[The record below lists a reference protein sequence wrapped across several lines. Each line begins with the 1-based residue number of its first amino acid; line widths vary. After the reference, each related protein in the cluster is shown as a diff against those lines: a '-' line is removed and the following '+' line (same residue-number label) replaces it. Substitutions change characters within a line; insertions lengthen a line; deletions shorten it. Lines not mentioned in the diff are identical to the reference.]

1 MSFDEKLP
9 AYTSEPFTPPAFV
22 RPKANKICCI
32 TLRDAD
38 RILLVNT
45 PMQVVRSIRLSILES
60 WYKPIQSEGEY
71 YGGYEFKVKGN
82 PWRGFRAETVHSR
95 KLVLGMLK
103 RMAFLGWKLIQASDV
118 TKSRCEMDSL
128 FFELADDDRTEEG
141 DEENDDVDEPLEG
154 GEEEGKRVKLEMDQ
168 DTGIDMFALSFEWWD
183 RLRVIEGSPEN
194 IAAIKDALQT
204 VWTKGIQ
211 LEKDYA
217 GSYEFKLGGSP
228 FNPWKWDS
236 IEARMMFIQILAN
249 LKSQGFSLYASID
262 ISPNQQDE
270 KIESW
275 FFKRDK
281 KRKVKDEGMEE
292 SSSAR
297 RGHLTRGGEEKTG
310 ILVDF

>member
-1 MSFDEKLP
+1 MSFNEKLP

-22 RPKANKICCI
+22 RPKASKICCI
-32 TLRDAD
+32 TLRDSD

-45 PMQVVRSIRLSILES
+45 PIQVVRSIRLSILES

-82 PWRGFRAETVHSR
+82 PWRGFRGETVHSR
-95 KLVLGMLK
+95 KLVLGILR

-128 FFELADDDRTEEG
+128 FFELEDGRTEDGGVENEG
-141 DEENDDVDEPLEG
+141 DRNVDDAIEG
-154 GEEEGKRVKLEMDQ
+154 GVKLEIHQ
-168 DTGIDMFALSFEWWD
+168 DTGIDMFAMSFEWWD

-211 LEKDYA
+211 LEKDYE

-275 FFKRDK
+275 FFKRDSRAK
-281 KRKVKDEGMEE
+281 EGECSEE
-292 SSSAR
+292 NVRSRQQVAR
-297 RGHLTRGGEEKTG
+297 GDEKTG
-310 ILVDF
+310 VLVDF

>member
-1 MSFDEKLP
+1 MSSFNEKLP
-9 AYTSEPFTPPAFV
+9 AYTSEPFTPPTFV

-32 TLRDAD
+32 TLRDTD
-38 RILLVNT
+38 RILLINA
-45 PMQVVRSIRLSILES
+45 PMQVIRSIRLSILES

-82 PWRGFRAETVHSR
+82 PWRGFCAETVHSR
-95 KLVLGMLK
+95 KLVLGILR

-128 FFELADDDRTEEG
+128 FFEFIGERSDEEEG
-141 DEENDDVDEPLEG
+141 DDVEGMEDVD
-154 GEEEGKRVKLEMDQ
+154 GERREIKLEADQ
-168 DTGIDMFALSFEWWD
+168 DTGVEMFALSFEWWD

-262 ISPNQQDE
+262 ISPKQQDE

-281 KRKVKDEGMEE
+281 VKDEGTA
-292 SSSAR
+292 SRAR
-297 RGHLTRGGEEKTG
+297 QHAYGGDDKKTG
-310 ILVDF
+310 LLVDF

>member
-32 TLRDAD
+32 TLRDTD

-45 PMQVVRSIRLSILES
+45 PMPVVRSIRLSILES

-71 YGGYEFKVKGN
+71 YGGYEFQVKGN

-95 KLVLGMLK
+95 KLVLGILR

-128 FFELADDDRTEEG
+128 FFELEDGRTEDGGVEEEG
-141 DEENDDVDEPLEG
+141 DEGVDNTVERG
-154 GEEEGKRVKLEMDQ
+154 VKLEIDQ

-262 ISPNQQDE
+262 ISPNKQDE

-275 FFKRDK
+275 FFKRDN
-281 KRKVKDEGMEE
+281 KVKDQEGTNGENVR
-292 SSSAR
+292 SRPQVAR
-297 RGHLTRGGEEKTG
+297 GDDKTG
-310 ILVDF
+310 VLVDF

>member
-9 AYTSEPFTPPAFV
+9 AYTASSSLSSQPTTTFA

-38 RILLVNT
+38 KILLINT
-45 PMQVVRSIRLSILES
+45 PLQVIRSIRLAILES
-60 WYKPIQSEGEY
+60 WYQPTIQSEGDY

-82 PWRGFRAETVHSR
+82 PWRGFRADSVYSR
-95 KLVLGMLK
+95 KLVLGILR
-103 RMAFLGWKLIQASDV
+103 RMEFLGWRLIQSSDV
-118 TKSRCEMDSL
+118 TKSRCELDSL
-128 FFELADDDRTEEG
+128 FFEHIKEFKGRRDGEENGDG
-141 DEENDDVDEPLEG
+141 DEMDEVEDR
-154 GEEEGKRVKLEMDQ
+154 EVKLEIGQ
-168 DTGIDMFALSFEWWD
+168 DMGTEMFAVTFEWWD

-194 IAAIKDALQT
+194 IAAIKDALET

-236 IEARMMFIQILAN
+236 IQARMMFIQILAN
-249 LKSQGFSLYASID
+249 LKAQGFSLYASID
-262 ISPNQQDE
+262 ISPNCSKDDE

-275 FFKRDK
+275 FFMQDK
-281 KRKVKDEGMEE
+281 VREGAAET
-292 SSSAR
+292 
-297 RGHLTRGGEEKTG
+297 RGQLTRGGGGEKTG

>member
-1 MSFDEKLP
+1 MSLNEKLP
-9 AYTSEPFTPPAFV
+9 EYSSKPFTPPEFV
-22 RPKANKICCI
+22 RPDPSKICCI
-32 TLRDAD
+32 TLRDTD
-38 RILLVNT
+38 RILLINT
-45 PMQVVRSIRLSILES
+45 PMQVISSIRLAILES

-82 PWRGFRAETVHSR
+82 PWRGFCSETVHSR
-95 KLVLGMLK
+95 KLVLGILR
-103 RMAFLGWKLIQASDV
+103 RMSFLGWKLIQSADV

-128 FFELADDDRTEEG
+128 FFEFNGEINNGDDNDSDRESYVEGMETEVVVVPERRG
-141 DEENDDVDEPLEG
+141 I
-154 GEEEGKRVKLEMDQ
+154 KLEMNQ
-168 DTGIDMFALSFEWWD
+168 DTGVEMFALSFDWWD

-204 VWTKGIQ
+204 VWSKGIQ

-262 ISPNQQDE
+262 ISPSEQDQ

-275 FFKRDK
+275 FFKK
-281 KRKVKDEGMEE
+281 NKVKGEGSEMKQH
-292 SSSAR
+292 AR
-297 RGHLTRGGEEKTG
+297 QMMRQVDEKTG
-310 ILVDF
+310 VIV

>member
-1 MSFDEKLP
+1 MSSYNEKLP
-9 AYTSEPFTPPAFV
+9 AYTSEPFTPPTFI
-22 RPKANKICCI
+22 RPKASKICCI
-32 TLRDAD
+32 TLRDTD
-38 RILLVNT
+38 RLLLINT
-45 PMQVVRSIRLSILES
+45 PMQVIRSIRLSILES

-95 KLVLGMLK
+95 KLVLGILR

-128 FFELADDDRTEEG
+128 FFEFNG
-141 DEENDDVDEPLEG
+141 DE
-154 GEEEGKRVKLEMDQ
+154 GEEEESEDVEREGVVVDGERRRIKLEVDQ
-168 DTGIDMFALSFEWWD
+168 DTGVEMFALSFEWWD

-275 FFKRDK
+275 FFKRDNNN
-281 KRKVKDEGMEE
+281 KVREEGTEMQA
-292 SSSAR
+292 AR
-297 RGHLTRGGEEKTG
+297 QLTRGGNDKKSG
-310 ILVDF
+310 VLVDF